1 MDIRGIPPP
10 KYRLHRSVVMKAITH
25 SNSSNSAYYRNF
37 LSNRP
42 HPLKSLDAMA
52 TIVTCHR
59 GQEICREAHPAE
71 HWYFVISGVVRRCVL
86 RPDGRRQI
94 VGLLLPG
101 DFFGFTAGDEYDY
114 TAEAVAEGTVLAG
127 YPHRRVESLA
137 DSDPSIARE
146 LRQITFEAMSRLQ
159 AQLLILGRITAL
171 EKVGS
176 FILEMESRL
185 SHGRD
190 DDLTLP
196 VSRYD
201 IADYL
206 AVSVET
212 VSRSLTDL
220 KHRGVIKLSGT
231 RMVKI
236 VDRAVLED
244 GEHDECT
251 SRLKVRS
258 RGTATEARAA

>member
-1 MDIRGIPPP
+1 
-10 KYRLHRSVVMKAITH
+10 MKAITH
-25 SNSSNSAYYRNF
+25 SSPTNGAYYRSLF
-37 LSNRP
+37 ANRP
-42 HPLKSLDAMA
+42 HRLKSVDSIAAIM
-52 TIVTCHR
+52 ICHR
-59 GQEICREAHPAE
+59 GQEICREAQAAE

-86 RPDGRRQI
+86 RADGRRQI

-114 TAEAVAEGTVLAG
+114 TAEAVADGTVLAS
-127 YPHRRVESLA
+127 YPRRRVEALA
-137 DSDPSIARE
+137 DSDPSLARE
-146 LRQITFEAMSRLQ
+146 LRQVTFEAMSRLQ

-176 FILEMESRL
+176 FILEMETRL
-185 SHGRD
+185 SHGRGD
-190 DDLTLP
+190 SIALP

-220 KHRGVIKLSGT
+220 KQRGVIKLSGT
-231 RMVKI
+231 RTVKI
-236 VDRAVLED
+236 VDRDMLEE
-244 GEHDECT
+244 GEHEDC
-251 SRLKVRS
+251 SGRLRPV
-258 RGTATEARAA
+258 ARAA